1 MHHESKSAKSWSEKH
16 RKSLSKWKKLR
27 LLPAYA
33 SWLKR
38 HSSPNLQLPL
48 SLKSKQTP
56 AIMTFEAR
64 AYWTI
69 WYANP
74 MSRNVVTNLIVTTI
88 RTNMSERPLPL
99 PPFPPLPLLLP
110 PSGQSLASSTMRMHS
125 PEVVDDYEKL
135 WSSAHQYPIPGPR
148 RSGLLHSWS
157 TRWTYP
163 GNKRTNMNGNG
174 NFYNSLNTRTTKFTL

>member
-1 MHHESKSAKSWSEKH
+1 MKKAQTTASLCFMAEAALISKLAAAIVPEVKANTCHHDIRSSSILKH
-16 RKSLSKWKKLR
+16 MVCK
-27 LLPAYA
+27 
-33 SWLKR
+33 
-38 HSSPNLQLPL
+38 PN
-48 SLKSKQTP
+48 
-56 AIMTFEAR
+56 ADRMT
-64 AYWTI
+64 
-69 WYANP
+69 
-74 MSRNVVTNLIVTTI
+74 RNVVTNLIVTTI

-125 PEVVDDYEKL
+125 PEVVDDYEKM
-135 WSSAHQYPIPGPR
+135 WSSAHQNPIPGPR

-163 GNKRTNMNGNG
+163 GNKKTNMNGNG